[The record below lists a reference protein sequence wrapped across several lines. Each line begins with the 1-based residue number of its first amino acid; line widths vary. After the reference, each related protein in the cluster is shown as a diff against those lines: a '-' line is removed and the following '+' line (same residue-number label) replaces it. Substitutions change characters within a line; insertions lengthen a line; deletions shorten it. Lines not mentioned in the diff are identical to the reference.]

1 MLERETASTM
11 AATDHSTEPAPTRGD
26 RSEGGGHASEE
37 KKVAKRRKHLRV
49 PVSPEEEAAIKQL
62 ATNGRSVAATCATSD
77 LDIEWKAFSI
87 TGGLKN

>member
-1 MLERETASTM
+1 MLEREQLARWQRPTIRQSPRLPV
-11 AATDHSTEPAPTRGD
+11 ATEAR
-26 RSEGGGHASEE
+26 EE
-37 KKVAKRRKHLRV
+37 VMQAKKKKIAKRGKHLRV